1 MAFIQNSCG
10 AENGPVLAQTLNTH
24 FLITVEYYCLIVQGY
39 EGGGGTHSLSCCAV
53 HSRMLLN
60 RISDLRRVRP
70 EVGET
75 IADLSLAVETNVLKK
90 VLPVT
95 HLNRHFS

>member
-1 MAFIQNSCG
+1 M
-10 AENGPVLAQTLNTH
+10 LAQTLNTH
-24 FLITVEYYCLIVQGY
+24 FLITVEYYCFIVQGY
-39 EGGGGTHSLSCCAV
+39 EGDGGATHSLSCCAV
-53 HSRMLLN
+53 HGRMLLD

-75 IADLSLAVETNVLKK
+75 IADFSLAVGTNVLKK

-95 HLNRHFS
+95 RLS

>member
-1 MAFIQNSCG
+1 M
-10 AENGPVLAQTLNTH
+10 PVLAQTLNTH
-24 FLITVEYYCLIVQGY
+24 FLITEEYYCLIVQGY
-39 EGGGGTHSLSCCAV
+39 EGGWGATHSLSCCAV

-75 IADLSLAVETNVLKK
+75 IADFFLS
-90 VLPVT
+90 
-95 HLNRHFS
+95 NRDKCAKECFAC